1 MSTLKTIEPLILTLR
16 GQKVILD
23 ADLAEAYGVQTRR
36 LNEQVKRNADRFP
49 EDFMFQ
55 LTEAEWGNLKSQ
67 FATSSSETS
76 GSLRSQIVTLNT
88 EEPENKGVGLSRS
101 QIVTTSEGAG
111 LRSQIA
117 TLKRGRGQHRK
128 YMPYVFTEH
137 GALMA
142 ASVLNSPKAV
152 EMSVFVVR
160 AFVKMREQ
168 LAANAEILK
177 RLAEIDKTLLEHNDA
192 LQVIWE
198 QLQPL
203 LVPPDPPKKGRIGF
217 NAHVDSE

>member
-16 GQKVILD
+16 GQKVIVD
-23 ADLAEAYGVQTRR
+23 ADLAEAYGVTTKR

-49 EDFMFQ
+49 EDFMFR
-55 LTEAEWGNLKSQ
+55 LTEVEKTEVVANCDHLQKLKFSPQ
-67 FATSSSETS
+67 F
-76 GSLRSQIVTLNT
+76 
-88 EEPENKGVGLSRS
+88 PF
-101 QIVTTSEGAG
+101 
-111 LRSQIA
+111 
-117 TLKRGRGQHRK
+117 
-128 YMPYVFTEH
+128 VFTEH

-203 LVPPDPPKKGRIGF
+203 LAPPDPPQKGRIGF
-217 NAHVDSE
+217 NAHLKED

>member
-1 MSTLKTIEPLILTLR
+1 MSELTTIEPLILTLR

-23 ADLAEAYGVQTRR
+23 ADLAEAYGVETKR
-36 LNEQVKRNADRFP
+36 LNEQVKRNSDRFP
-49 EDFMFQ
+49 EDFMIQ
-55 LTEAEWGNLKSQ
+55 MTREEWVNLKSQ
-67 FATSSSETS
+67 IVISSSEP
-76 GSLRSQIVTLNT
+76 V
-88 EEPENKGVGLSRS
+88 
-101 QIVTTSEGAG
+101 EGKSDRG
-111 LRSQIA
+111 NRSQIA
-117 TLKRGRGQHRK
+117 TGSQKHRD
-128 YMPYVFTEH
+128 PRALPLAFTEH
-137 GALMA
+137 GAIMA

-160 AFVKMREQ
+160 AFVQIREQ

-203 LVPPDPPKKGRIGF
+203 LAPPDPPKKGRIGF
-217 NAHVDSE
+217 DAHVDSE

>member
-1 MSTLKTIEPLILTLR
+1 MSELKTIEPLILTLR

-36 LNEQVKRNADRFP
+36 LNEQVKRNAERFP

-55 LTEAEWGNLKSQ
+55 LTEMEWSNLMSQ
-67 FATSSSETS
+67 FATSSLEVVEGDGQSW
-76 GSLRSQIVTLNT
+76 
-88 EEPENKGVGLSRS
+88 S
-101 QIVTTSEGAG
+101 QIVTTSHGG
-111 LRSQIA
+111 RR
-117 TLKRGRGQHRK
+117 KR
-128 YMPYVFTEH
+128 PYVFTEH
-137 GALMA
+137 GAIMA

-177 RLAEIDKTLLEHNDA
+177 RLAEIDRTLLEHNDA
-192 LQVIWE
+192 LQVIWK

-203 LVPPDPPKKGRIGF
+203 LMPPDPPKKGKIGF
-217 NAHVDSE
+217 DA

>member
-1 MSTLKTIEPLILTLR
+1 MSELKTIEPLILTLR

-23 ADLAEAYGVQTRR
+23 ADLAEAYGVETKV
-36 LNEQVKRNADRFP
+36 LNQAVKRNANRFP

-55 LTEAEWGNLKSQ
+55 LTEAEW
-67 FATSSSETS
+67 

-88 EEPENKGVGLSRS
+88 EEPENKGVGSNRS
-101 QIVTTSEGAG
+101 QIATTSEGAG

-117 TLKRGRGQHRK
+117 TLKTGRGQHRK

-168 LAANAEILK
+168 LAVNAEILK

-192 LQVIWE
+192 LRVIWE

-203 LVPPDPPKKGRIGF
+203 LVPPDPPKTGKIGF
-217 NAHVDSE
+217 DA

>member
-1 MSTLKTIEPLILTLR
+1 MMSELKSIEPLILTLR
-16 GQKVILD
+16 GKKVILD
-23 ADLAEAYGVQTRR
+23 VDLAAAYGVETKR
-36 LNEQVKRNADRFP
+36 LNEQVKRNIDRFP

-55 LTEAEWGNLKSQ
+55 MTREESNNLKSQ
-67 FATSSSETS
+67 TVISSSKGVDDQQDNGNRSQFAT
-76 GSLRSQIVTLNT
+76 GSQKHRDPRTL
-88 EEPENKGVGLSRS
+88 PR
-101 QIVTTSEGAG
+101 
-111 LRSQIA
+111 
-117 TLKRGRGQHRK
+117 
-128 YMPYVFTEH
+128 VFTEH
-137 GALMA
+137 VAIMA

-168 LAANAEILK
+168 LAANAEILR

-192 LQVIWE
+192 LRTIWN

-217 NAHVDSE
+217 DSHLKK

>member
-1 MSTLKTIEPLILTLR
+1 MSELKTIEPLILTLR

-23 ADLAEAYGVQTRR
+23 ADLAEAYGVETKR
-36 LNEQVKRNADRFP
+36 LNEQVKRNAERFP

-55 LTEAEWGNLKSQ
+55 LTREEWSR
-67 FATSSSETS
+67 
-76 GSLRSQIVTLNT
+76 LRSQLSDN
-88 EEPENKGVGLSRS
+88 EEDKGN
-101 QIVTTSEGAG
+101 
-111 LRSQIA
+111 RSQIA
-117 TLKRGRGQHRK
+117 TGSQRHRD
-128 YMPYVFTEH
+128 PRALPRVFTEY

-160 AFVKMREQ
+160 AFVKMREP

-192 LQVIWE
+192 LRVIWE

-203 LVPPDPPKKGRIGF
+203 LMPPDPPKKGKIGF
-217 NAHVDSE
+217 DA

>member
-23 ADLAEAYGVQTRR
+23 SDLAEAYGVTTKR

-49 EDFMFQ
+49 EDFMFR
-55 LTEAEWGNLKSQ
+55 LTEVEKTEVVANCDHLQKLKFSPQ
-67 FATSSSETS
+67 LPF
-76 GSLRSQIVTLNT
+76 
-88 EEPENKGVGLSRS
+88 
-101 QIVTTSEGAG
+101 
-111 LRSQIA
+111 
-117 TLKRGRGQHRK
+117 
-128 YMPYVFTEH
+128 VFTEH

-168 LAANAEILK
+168 LVANAEILK

-192 LQVIWE
+192 LRVIWE

-203 LVPPDPPKKGRIGF
+203 LVPSDPPKKGKIGF
-217 NAHVDSE
+217 DA

>member
-1 MSTLKTIEPLILTLR
+1 MSELKTIEPLILTLR

-23 ADLAEAYGVQTRR
+23 ADLAEAYGVETKV
-36 LNEQVKRNADRFP
+36 LNQAVKRNADRFP
-49 EDFMFQ
+49 EDFMFR
-55 LTEAEWGNLKSQ
+55 LTEVEKTEVVTNCDHLQKLKFS
-67 FATSSSETS
+67 
-76 GSLRSQIVTLNT
+76 
-88 EEPENKGVGLSRS
+88 P
-101 QIVTTSEGAG
+101 
-111 LRSQIA
+111 
-117 TLKRGRGQHRK
+117 QH
-128 YMPYVFTEH
+128 PAVFTEH
-137 GALMA
+137 GAIMA

-168 LAANAEILK
+168 LATNSEILK

-203 LVPPDPPKKGRIGF
+203 LVPPDPPRKGRIGF
-217 NAHVDSE
+217 DAHLEKE

>member
-1 MSTLKTIEPLILTLR
+1 MSELKTIEPLILTLR

-23 ADLAEAYGVQTRR
+23 ADLAEAYGVGTKV
-36 LNEQVKRNADRFP
+36 LNQAVKRNMERFP

-55 LTEAEWGNLKSQ
+55 LTSREWNN
-67 FATSSSETS
+67 
-76 GSLRSQIVTLNT
+76 LRSQIVTSSL
-88 EEPENKGVGLSRS
+88 EGVDDKGDKGNWS
-101 QIVTTSEGAG
+101 QIVT
-111 LRSQIA
+111 RSHG
-117 TLKRGRGQHRK
+117 GRRAL
-128 YMPYVFTEH
+128 PYVFTEH
-137 GALMA
+137 GAIMA

-217 NAHVDSE
+217 DAHLEKE